1 MKSLITDVI
10 GLAGFGLLTSGV
22 YLRFGLAPA
31 LMFAGRLMLLC
42 ALAMARGGK
51 RAA

>member
-10 GLAGFGLLTSGV
+10 GLTGFGLLTSGV

-31 LMFAGRLMLLC
+31 LMFSGSMMVLS
-42 ALAMARGGK
+42 ALALARGGK
-51 RAA
+51 RAD

>member
-1 MKSLITDVI
+1 MKSLISDVI
-10 GLAGFGLLTSGV
+10 GLTGFGLLTSGV

-31 LMFAGRLMLLC
+31 LMFSGALMVLC

-51 RAA
+51 HAS

>member
-10 GLAGFGLLTSGV
+10 GLAGYGLLTSGV
-22 YLRFGLAPA
+22 YLQFGLAPA
-31 LMFAGRLMLLC
+31 LMFSGGLLLAA
-42 ALAMARGGK
+42 ALVMARRGK

>member
-1 MKSLITDVI
+1 MKSLFADVI

-31 LMFAGRLMLLC
+31 LMFSGGMLLLG
-42 ALAMARGGK
+42 ALAMARRGK
-51 RAA
+51 RVS